1 MNKSRIDKDA
11 LSSLIEKEKLNRKLR
26 FHEIASM
33 AGVTQEQA
41 VAAVRGTKVSDYAI
55 KAVAKAL
62 RISVPMTQKEVFDKA
77 AASAEVKRLMASYR
91 VTQVAIADRLG
102 VTRQAVADALN
113 RGLSKEYFDRYKEV
127 VEQCR
132 QARID
137 ELKATAKGEN

>member
-11 LSSLIEKEKLNRKLR
+11 LSSLIENEKLNRKLR
-26 FHEIASM
+26 FHELASM

-113 RGLSKEYFDRYKEV
+113 RGLSQEYFERYKEV

-132 QARID
+132 QARIN
-137 ELKATAKGEN
+137 ELKAAAEGEA